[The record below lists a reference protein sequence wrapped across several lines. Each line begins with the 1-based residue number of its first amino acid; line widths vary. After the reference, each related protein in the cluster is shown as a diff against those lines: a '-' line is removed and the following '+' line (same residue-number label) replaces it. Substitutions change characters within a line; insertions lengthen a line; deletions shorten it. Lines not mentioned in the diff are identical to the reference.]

1 MAERKREGSGAE
13 PGPVEA
19 PVPVDTRVS
28 PARAAAGAGPEASG
42 EQRKVPPQGID
53 GTSGVEAAAG
63 RVESDARAADGNTV
77 VPPEDA
83 RTLHPSPPGTRRPAS
98 TNDPTAPHTTAAIR
112 DPAQTRDPEAAR
124 AGGGRSAIGPED
136 RRPVTGAS
144 AEDVTDVP
152 EEPTLLGKPPQ
163 AHEGQRPSIGESSSQ
178 AWPGAFSEHG
188 NPIAGEDRPSVGG
201 QAAANALPSGS
212 RATTRPSASD
222 DAASGIGGTR
232 GSGSYGEQP
241 AGKVV
246 LAPGEALPPRPA
258 PDMTATGAAQGKNPE
273 PPFAGGERRV
283 AQLDWDRWRA
293 KDRRRAPFQYPEWR
307 S

>member
-19 PVPVDTRVS
+19 PVPVDTHVP
-28 PARAAAGAGPEASG
+28 PARAAAGAGPEERRG
-42 EQRKVPPQGID
+42 VPPQGLD

-63 RVESDARAADGNTV
+63 RVASDARAADGNTV

-83 RTLHPSPPGTRRPAS
+83 RTLGSEGRPAS
-98 TNDPTAPHTTAAIR
+98 TPDPTAPHATGAVR
-112 DPAQTRDPEAAR
+112 DPAQTRDPAAAR

-136 RRPVTGAS
+136 RRPVTGAP
-144 AEDVTDVP
+144 AEAVTDVP
-152 EEPTLLGKPPQ
+152 EEPTLLGAPPQ

-178 AWPGAFSEHG
+178 AWPGAVSEHA
-188 NPIAGEDRPSVGG
+188 NPVAGEPTPSVGG
-201 QAAANALPSGS
+201 HAAASALPSGS

-232 GSGSYGEQP
+232 GSGSYGERP

-246 LAPGEALPPRPA
+246 LQPGEALPPRPA
-258 PDMTATGAAQGKNPE
+258 PDMTATGAAQGKNPD
-273 PPFAGGERRV
+273 PPHAGGERRV
-283 AQLDWDRWRA
+283 AQHDWERWRA
-293 KDRRRAPFQYPEWR
+293 QDRRRTPFQYPEWR